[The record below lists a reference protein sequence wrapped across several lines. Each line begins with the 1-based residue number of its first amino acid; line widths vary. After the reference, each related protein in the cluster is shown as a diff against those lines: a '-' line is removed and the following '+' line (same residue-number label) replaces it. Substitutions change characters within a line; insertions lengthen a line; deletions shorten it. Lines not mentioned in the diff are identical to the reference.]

1 MNESWSEGC
10 RGRWEYEYAWELQ
23 RVFKRRLKNG
33 KHTESTHRK
42 RGEHKDDF
50 NVSRN
55 ISMFSISCIRLIVW
69 LLHNS
74 CLFKSHFPQV
84 PYKYKCWLDQN
95 DPIAYVPWQSD
106 SLVTSMI
113 DHTFESGHL
122 VLKTI
127 LPLPLY
133 SKLSPLM
140 NQGEAGGLTAIKLWH
155 QQAIFFR
162 RDKQIL
168 THWTNRSG
176 QQAPWSYSHKKL
188 DLPVLLMRDP
198 HCKMVWKHC

>member
-1 MNESWSEGC
+1 MNMHGNYKGFSNAGWRMGN
-10 RGRWEYEYAWELQ
+10 AQNPLT
-23 RVFKRRLKNG
+23 G
-33 KHTESTHRK
+33 KETSTK
-42 RGEHKDDF
+42 MTLTSAGTL
-50 NVSRN
+50 V
-55 ISMFSISCIRLIVW
+55 MFSISCIRVIVW

-106 SLVTSMI
+106 SLVTSTI
-113 DHTFESGHL
+113 DCTFESGHL

-133 SKLSPLM
+133 SKLPPLT
-140 NQGEAGGLTAIKLWH
+140 NQGEAGGLTAINLWH

-168 THWTNRSG
+168 THWTNWSG
-176 QQAPWSYSHKKL
+176 QQALWSYSHKKL